1 MRSFRVAY
9 MRRWPSALDAEAQPR
24 RGASVTAMRRLAM
37 AFALVVCAGLGAPRG
52 AIAADDGDLELQVEA
67 AFLVNFVRYTDWPP
81 GRLGPAG
88 APYVVAV
95 IGSADDAS
103 DIAAVAAAAG
113 PIGGRR
119 IDVRRVPPASLSLRD
134 TVASE
139 LRASHVVFVRGNS
152 GVRCLT
158 VRRLLGDAPVLTVG
172 DATGFAAAGGMLG
185 LVRVQ
190 RHLAFEANPEAIRD
204 ARLLVSAKVLKLA
217 RIRRTAP

>member
-1 MRSFRVAY
+1 MAT
-9 MRRWPSALDAEAQPR
+9 EAPPR
-24 RGASVTAMRRLAM
+24 RNTGVAAVRRLAA
-37 AFALVVCAGLGAPRG
+37 AFAFLLCAGLCAPRG
-52 AIAADDGDLELQVEA
+52 ATAAAGGDRALQVEA

-81 GRLGPAG
+81 GRFGPPG
-88 APYVVAV
+88 APYIVSV
-95 IGSADDAS
+95 IGSEDDVS

-119 IDVRRVPPASLSLRD
+119 IEVRRVAPASLSLRAD
-134 TVASE
+134 ASSV
-139 LRASHVVFVRGNS
+139 LQASHVVFVREDS
-152 GVRCLT
+152 GVRCAT
-158 VRRLLGDAPVLTVG
+158 VRRLLGGAPVLTVG

-190 RHLAFEANPEAIRD
+190 QHLAFEANPEAIRD

>member
-1 MRSFRVAY
+1 
-9 MRRWPSALDAEAQPR
+9 
-24 RGASVTAMRRLAM
+24 MRRLAA
-37 AFALVVCAGLGAPRG
+37 AFAFLLCAGLCTSRG
-52 AIAADDGDLELQVEA
+52 AIASGGGDRELQVEA

-88 APYVVAV
+88 APYIVSV
-95 IGSADDAS
+95 IGSEDDAS

-119 IDVRRVPPASLSLRD
+119 IEVRRVAPASLSLRAD
-134 TVASE
+134 ASGV
-139 LRASHVVFVRGNS
+139 LQASHVVFVREDS
-152 GVRCLT
+152 GVRCAT
-158 VRRLLGDAPVLTVG
+158 VRRLLGGAPVLTVG

-190 RHLAFEANPEAIRD
+190 EHLAFEANPEAIHD

>member
-1 MRSFRVAY
+1 
-9 MRRWPSALDAEAQPR
+9 
-24 RGASVTAMRRLAM
+24 MRRLAA
-37 AFALVVCAGLGAPRG
+37 AFAFLLCAGLCASRG
-52 AIAADDGDLELQVEA
+52 AIASGGGDRELQVEA

-88 APYVVAV
+88 APYIVSV
-95 IGSADDAS
+95 IGSEDDAS

-119 IDVRRVPPASLSLRD
+119 IEVRRVAPASLRAD
-134 TVASE
+134 ASGV
-139 LRASHVVFVRGNS
+139 LQASHVVFVREDS
-152 GVRCLT
+152 GVRCAT
-158 VRRLLGDAPVLTVG
+158 VRRLLGGAPVLTVG

-190 RHLAFEANPEAIRD
+190 EHLAFEANPEAIHD